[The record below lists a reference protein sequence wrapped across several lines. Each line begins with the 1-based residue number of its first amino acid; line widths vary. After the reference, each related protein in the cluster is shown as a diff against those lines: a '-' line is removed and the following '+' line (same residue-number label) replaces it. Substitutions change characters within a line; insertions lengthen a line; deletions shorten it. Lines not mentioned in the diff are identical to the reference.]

1 MKLTFG
7 KRIFLYGGIFF
18 LIVYFFGQTFLNK
31 FVNTKLPEIIADKND
46 TPYNFSYKD
55 VDYSLALR
63 KLTVSGIEL
72 TPKESLKQEN
82 KTYISGTV
90 KKIVVQGVGFKE
102 LFRNHNLIAN
112 KIRLVEPDFTVMQSD
127 SVSPPAKKFDLTNS
141 IDISKIFV
149 ENAHVKIKA
158 IKDNHLINEV
168 FNFNADILGVHFGME
183 TKNKP
188 IPFTYEK
195 YTMSCDSVYNRLNDL
210 HRLKIGSIQI
220 DPDKFIANK
229 ITIRP
234 IRQQIDSLEKD
245 NLLLLNIPKLEL
257 LGTDWGYRDNRDF
270 YVEISTI
277 QTDSTSFKVLQKKQ
291 KTQKEI
297 KKTAQKVLPPLVP
310 FDLKIGD
317 IKITN
322 FHFNSLDVW
331 NTNRAN
337 LWIHNIENKV
347 YDTLRIDKIKLE
359 NALVTHTPKEKF
371 NAPKAKLKQIDD
383 RIFIDSLVLK
393 NANYV
398 LKEEK
403 YEKNTLELSNI
414 NATIQDININEQT
427 TLEKVP
433 FTYKNTLLQVDK
445 IYYNTQ
451 KFYDIHADNLNIT
464 DNKLVMKNFAMK
476 PKYSRKKTVS
486 MFRYADDI
494 FNLSASEIA
503 LNDYKWGFDKNGVFD
518 FYTKNIHI
526 ESIDANIF
534 RDKAPEFN
542 MSIKPMFSKKLRDL
556 KFGMQVDQVTIR
568 RSKLVYEET
577 DEKALAP
584 GKILFT
590 NFSATINNVYSG
602 FNRTKVPRTTIA
614 VDARFMNAAPIRV
627 DWSFNILNRRDQ
639 FNIQGVI
646 TNFPATA
653 MHQFLQPYA
662 KASTEGTLDI
672 VKFNF
677 NGNNTSATGTFGM
690 EYKDLKVTLY
700 RKDGKAKRRVVSAL
714 GNLFIRNNTKGDVK
728 TVNIKKVDRIQE
740 KSFFNYLW
748 LCVMQGLKQT
758 IL

>member
-1 MKLTFG
+1 MKLTLL
-7 KRIFLYGGIFF
+7 KRIFLFGGIFF
-18 LIVYFFGQTFLNK
+18 LIAYFFGQTFLNH
-31 FVNTKLPEIIADKND
+31 FVDKKLPEIIADKND
-46 TPYNFSYKD
+46 TPYNFTYSN
-55 VDYSLALR
+55 VDYSFALR

-72 TPKESLKQEN
+72 TPKDSLLQTN
-82 KTYISGTV
+82 KTYISGSV

-102 LFRNHNLIAN
+102 LFKNHNLIAN
-112 KIRLVEPDFTVMQSD
+112 KIKLVQPDFTVMQSD
-127 SVSPPAKKFDLTNS
+127 SVAAPQKKFDVTNS
-141 IDISKIFV
+141 IDISKISV
-149 ENAHVKIKA
+149 EKAHITIKA
-158 IKDNHLINEV
+158 LKDNHVINEV
-168 FNFNADILGVHFGME
+168 FNFSADIAGVHFGME
-183 TKNKP
+183 TKDKP

-195 YTMSCDSVYNRLNDL
+195 YTMTCDSVYNRLNEL
-210 HRLKIGSIQI
+210 HTLRIGNITI
-220 DPDKFIANK
+220 DPDKLIANK
-229 ITIRP
+229 IAIRP
-234 IRQQIDSLEKD
+234 IEQQIDSLDND
-245 NLLLLNIPKLEL
+245 NLLLVNIPKLEL
-257 LGTDWGYRDNRDF
+257 LGTDWGYKDNKDF
-270 YVEISTI
+270 FVEVNTI
-277 QTDSTSFKVLQKKQ
+277 QTDSTSFKVLQKKH

-297 KKTAQKVLPPLVP
+297 NIAAQKVLPPLVP
-310 FDLKIGD
+310 FALKIGD

-331 NTNRAN
+331 NTNRTN

-347 YDTLRIDKIKLE
+347 QDTLRIHKIQLD
-359 NALVTHTPKEKF
+359 NALVTHTPKENF
-371 NAPKAKLKQIDD
+371 NAPKAKLNQIDD
-383 RIFIDSLVLK
+383 RILIDSLVVK

-398 LKEEK
+398 LKEEEH
-403 YEKNTLELSNI
+403 EKNTLELSNI
-414 NATIQDININEQT
+414 NAAVQNININEKT

-433 FTYKNTLLQVDK
+433 FTYNNTLLTVGK

-451 KFYDIHADNLNIT
+451 KFYDIYANNLNVT
-464 DNKLVMKNFAMK
+464 NNKLVLKDFVMK

-494 FNLSASEIA
+494 FNLSANEIA
-503 LNDYKWGFDKNGVFD
+503 INNYKWGFDKQGVFD
-518 FYTKNIHI
+518 FFTENIHI
-526 ESIDANIF
+526 ESLDANIF

-556 KFGMQVDQVTIR
+556 KFGMQVNQLTIR

-577 DEKALAP
+577 DEKAIAP

-590 NFSATINNVYSG
+590 NFSATVNNVYSG
-602 FNRTKVPRTTIA
+602 FNRKKGPRTTIA

-627 DWSFNILNRRDQ
+627 DWSFNILNRYDQ

-646 TNFPATA
+646 TNFPANA

-690 EYKDLKVTLY
+690 EYKDLKVTIY
-700 RKDGKAKRRVVSAL
+700 RKDGKAKRKVVSAL
-714 GNLFIRNNTKGDVK
+714 GNLFIRKNTKGDVK
-728 TVNIKKVDRIQE
+728 TVNIKQVDRIQE